1 MEKKNYVII
10 ALVCAIAV
18 MAVGYSLLAQTLTI
32 NGTATISSNWNV
44 AITGITEGDN
54 QGTTATNTTPAGYTG
69 TSATFNVE
77 LVKPGDKM
85 VYDITVTNSGTLNAK
100 LTGLTVNPSVEAESG
115 IYYKVTGVTQDVTT
129 LDASE
134 TNTVTVEVGWNAAD
148 TTMPAQKT
156 QELTVNLTYTQY

>member
-44 AITGITEGDN
+44 AITEGDN
-54 QGTTATNTTPAGYTG
+54 QGTTATNTTPAKYTG

-115 IYYKVTGVTQDVTT
+115 IYYKVTGVTVNTTT
-129 LDASE
+129 LNAGAD
-134 TNTVTVEVGWNAAD
+134 NTITVEVGWVAGD
-148 TTMPAQKT
+148 TSTPTEKT
-156 QELTVNLTYTQY
+156 VPLTVNLVYTQY

>member
-85 VYDITVTNSGTLNAK
+85 VYDITVKNSGTLNAK
-100 LTGLTVNPSVEAESG
+100 LTGLTVNPSVTADTG

-129 LDASE
+129 LDAST
-134 TNTVTVEVGWNAAD
+134 TNTVTVEVGWAAGD
-148 TTMPAQKT
+148 TQTPETKT
-156 QELTVNLTYTQY
+156 VPLTVNLVYTQY

>member
-85 VYDITVTNSGTLNAK
+85 VYDITVKNSGTLNAK
-100 LTGLTVNPSVEAESG
+100 LTGLTVNPSVTAETG

-129 LDASE
+129 LDAGQ

>member
-32 NGTATISSNWNV
+32 NGTATITSNWNV
-44 AITGITEGDN
+44 AITNITEGTPT
-54 QGTTATNTTPAGYTG
+54 GTATNKTPATHNG
-69 TSATFNVE
+69 TSATFDVN

-85 VYDITVTNSGTLNAK
+85 VYEVTVHNGGTLNAK
-100 LTGLTVNPSVEAESG
+100 LTGLTVNPSVTAESG

-129 LDASE
+129 LDADN
-134 TNTVTVEVGWNAAD
+134 TNTVTVEVGWAAGD
-148 TTMPAQKT
+148 TTTPTEKT
-156 QELTVNLTYTQY
+156 VPLTVNLVYTQY

>member
-54 QGTTATNTTPAGYTG
+54 QGTTATNTSPAGYTG

-85 VYDITVTNSGTLNAK
+85 VYDITVKNSGTLNAK
-100 LTGLTVNPSVEAESG
+100 LTGLTVNPSVTAETG

-129 LDASE
+129 LDANE
-134 TNTVTVEVGWNAAD
+134 TNTVTVEVGWVAGDAS
-148 TTMPAQKT
+148 TPAEKT
-156 QELTVNLTYTQY
+156 VPLTVNLVYTQY

>member
-54 QGTTATNTTPAGYTG
+54 QGTTASNTSPAGYTG

-85 VYDITVTNSGTLNAK
+85 VYDITVKNSGTLNAK
-100 LTGLTVNPSVEAESG
+100 LTGLTVNPSVTAETG

-129 LDASE
+129 LDANE
-134 TNTVTVEVGWNAAD
+134 TNTVTVEVGWVAGDAS
-148 TTMPAQKT
+148 TPAEKT
-156 QELTVNLTYTQY
+156 VPLTVNLVYTQY